1 MAAQDIIVR
10 PIITEKAMAGVG
22 NKKYVFEVA
31 QKATKIDIARAC
43 EELFG
48 VKVAKVTTLHVRG
61 HFRRQGK
68 SEGYSRSWKKANV
81 TLKPDSKAIEFFE
94 SMM

>member
-10 PIITEKAMAGVG
+10 PILTEKCMAGIG
-22 NKKYVFEVA
+22 DKKYVFEVA
-31 QKATKIDIARAC
+31 QSATKIDIAKAC

-48 VKVAKVTTLHVRG
+48 VEVAKVTTLHVRG
-61 HFRRQGK
+61 RFRRQGR
-68 SEGYSRSWKKANV
+68 SQGYTSAWKKATV
-81 TLKPDSKAIEFFE
+81 TLKPNSKSIEFFE

>member
-10 PIITEKAMAGVG
+10 PILTEKCMAGIG

-31 QKATKIDIARAC
+31 PDATKIDIARAC

-48 VKVAKVTTLHVRG
+48 VKVSKVTTLHVRG
-61 HFRRQGK
+61 HLRRQGRTQ
-68 SEGYSRSWKKANV
+68 GYTRSWKKATV

-94 SMM
+94 DMT

>member
-1 MAAQDIIVR
+1 MAAQEIIVR
-10 PIITEKAMAGVG
+10 PILTEKCMAGIG
-22 NKKYVFEVA
+22 DKKYVFEVA
-31 QKATKIDIARAC
+31 QSATKLDIAKAC

-61 HFRRQGK
+61 HLRRQGR
-68 SEGYSRSWKKANV
+68 SQGYTNAWKKATV
-81 TLKPDSKAIEFFE
+81 TLKPDSKTIEFFD